1 MTNNNQNNNN
11 QNNNQSNN
19 EHWKQWNYQDD

>member
-1 MTNNNQNNNN
+1 MANNNQNNNN